1 MKLNIRKKIVLASL
15 TIIVLITVYL
25 KLVDFDLLPI
35 SQKNDDFNRLLF
47 LGTYSILFTIL
58 VIILIE
64 KRIDFFTIFHFMW
77 IFPLILLI
85 SNFTINNYDIEKL
98 DYIFSHEV
106 ENFTNEKY
114 VDESGWT
121 INEFTLK
128 NEIFYFS
135 QNPSWGEIYNGDFK
149 IYKSFFSNRYFL
161 LKQKE

>member
-1 MKLNIRKKIVLASL
+1 MKFTIRKKIALIFLSS
-15 TIIVLITVYL
+15 IVLVTVFL
-25 KLVDFDLLPI
+25 KFIDFDLLPI

-77 IFPLILLI
+77 IFPITLLI
-85 SNFTINNYDIEKL
+85 SNFIISNYDIEKL
-98 DYIFSHEV
+98 DYLFSRKI
-106 ENFTNEKY
+106 ENFTNKKY